1 VNKMKDAINIL
12 VCGVGGQ
19 GSVRAS
25 HILAEAAVRAGLR
38 ARVGE
43 TFGAAQRG
51 GAVASHVRIG
61 KNVNAPIISKDGADV
76 IVGLEPLETIR
87 NVVKFAS
94 PDAIVI
100 MEKRPIYPAEVN
112 IGLAKYPSIDEIT
125 EAIQKLVKKVIV
137 LDATN
142 IAINIGN
149 LKTLNVVLLGA
160 LAALDVLPYSKDIL
174 LEAIKENVPPKTI
187 EVNIKAFNAGFNAIK
202 EGK

>member
-1 VNKMKDAINIL
+1 MKDTINIL

-112 IGLAKYPSIDEIT
+112 IGLAEYPSIEKIT

-142 IAINIGN
+142 IAINAGN

-160 LAALDVLPYSKDIL
+160 LAALNVLPYSKETL
-174 LEAIKENVPPKTI
+174 LETIKENVPPKTI
-187 EVNIKAFNAGFNAIK
+187 DVNVKAFNAGIQAMNELNK
-202 EGK
+202 

>member
-1 VNKMKDAINIL
+1 MKDTINIL

-25 HILAEAAVRAGLR
+25 HILAEAAVRSGLR

-61 KNVNAPIISKDGADV
+61 KNVNAPIISRDGADV

-94 PDAIVI
+94 PNAIVI

-125 EAIQKLVKKVIV
+125 TAIQKLTKKVIV
-137 LDATN
+137 LDATS
-142 IAINIGN
+142 IAINAGN

-160 LAALDVLPYSKDIL
+160 LAALNVLPYSKDVL
-174 LEAIKENVPPKTI
+174 LETIKENVPPKTVD
-187 EVNIKAFNAGFNAIK
+187 VNIKAFNAGFDSIK
-202 EGK
+202 GK

>member
-1 VNKMKDAINIL
+1 MKDTINIL

-112 IGLAKYPSIDEIT
+112 IGLAEYPSIEEIT

-142 IAINIGN
+142 IAINAGN

-160 LAALDVLPYSKDIL
+160 LAALNVLPYSKETL
-174 LEAIKENVPPKTI
+174 LETIKENVPPKTI
-187 EVNIKAFNAGFNAIK
+187 DVNVKAFNAGIQAMNELNK
-202 EGK
+202 